1 MSGTQTA
8 ALPAF
13 VCETYLI
20 GWVYY
25 YVGFLRVEGP
35 CVGKGTYQ
43 LAAHTPR
50 AFSSICTD
58 VHLFHF
64 LLIHIPVL
72 PCLARLRVSGQGL
85 TKVYFKAEGV

>member
-13 VCETYLI
+13 VCEIYLI

-25 YVGFLRVEGP
+25 YVGFLRVEFP

-43 LAAHTPR
+43 LAAHTLR
-50 AFSSICTD
+50 ALASICTD

-64 LLIHIPVL
+64 LVIYIPVL
-72 PCLARLRVSGQGL
+72 PCLARIRVSGQDPN
-85 TKVYFKAEGV
+85 KVYFKAEIM